1 VANSEI
7 LLAVT
12 MWLTW
17 AIRPDP
23 DSSDVERPVGDQLS
37 SVSFQRLKELGVR
50 LAPRAL
56 RDIDGVH
63 QLVRFNLYN
72 FGEQPV
78 VVCAMELPNVRDEI
92 LHCDVVPSIV
102 VAAGARYPMM
112 VEVLNGPI
120 QEVAQIAVDI
130 NGQRVWVETQSLP
143 KS

>member
-1 VANSEI
+1 
-7 LLAVT
+7 

-23 DSSDVERPVGDQLS
+23 NSAEIDPPVDSQML
-37 SVSFQRLKELGVR
+37 SVSFQRLKELGSR
-50 LAPRAL
+50 LAPRAQ
-56 RDIDGVH
+56 REVNAGH
-63 QLVRFNLYN
+63 QLVRFNLHN

-78 VVCAMELPNVRDEI
+78 VVSAMELQNLRRET
-92 LHCDVVPSIV
+92 LHCEVVPSIV

-120 QEVAQIAVDI
+120 QEVARIAVDMD
-130 NGQRVWVETQSLP
+130 GQRLWVATQSLP